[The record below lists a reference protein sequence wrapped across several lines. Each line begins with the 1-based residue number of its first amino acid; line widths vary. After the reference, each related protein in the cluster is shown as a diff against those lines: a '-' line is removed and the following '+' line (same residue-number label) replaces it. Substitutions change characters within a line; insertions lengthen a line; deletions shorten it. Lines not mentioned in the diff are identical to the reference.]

1 MVNGMNKIVKR
12 VQDEFKK
19 NPDLITK
26 EIPISM
32 FDSIWCI
39 FLETVSGSDKVN
51 DYILKSLIANKEKIN
66 KNNLDSFLAGPNT
79 TQILEVDQ
87 IEFYL
92 TNGFTV
98 IILKDQIFAIETK
111 ADLTRSI
118 NISDVEPSINGPK
131 DAFVE
136 NYQTNIGLIKRRLK
150 SCSLKIENRIV
161 GRKTSTQV
169 GVLYFDDIAD
179 KGLVKNILERID
191 AIDID
196 GILDASS
203 LAFLLDG
210 ENKSVYPTV
219 YQTERPDIVAMA
231 LLEGKVVIMT
241 DTSPFALILPSYLI
255 DYINP
260 NFDNYNKSVNV
271 NFIKILRII
280 SFFITIATP
289 ALYVA
294 LINFNQEAIPTT
306 LLINFAVQRDGVPFP
321 AVIETVIMLFIC
333 EILRESD
340 LRFPSSYGSAISVL
354 GAIIIGEASVS
365 AGIVTPIMIIIVA
378 ITFISN
384 LIFTNTELNNAIR
397 FFRVIFTI
405 GAALFGLYGLMLAFL
420 FFFIYTLNTTSFNHL
435 YFAPFAPFDKSYF
448 NDTVVKQ
455 PLRKDTKR
463 SRLFVKD
470 NLTKEKENL

>member
-1 MVNGMNKIVKR
+1 MNKIVKR
-12 VQDEFKK
+12 IQEEFNK

-26 EIPISM
+26 EIPINV
-32 FDSIWCI
+32 FDKIYCI

-51 DYILKSLIANKEKIN
+51 DYILKNLVFAKDKIN
-66 KNNLDSFLAGPNT
+66 KNNIDSFLAGPNT
-79 TQILEVDQ
+79 TKISNPDQ
-87 IEFYL
+87 IEFYI
-92 TNGFTV
+92 TNGFTI
-98 IILKDQIFAIETK
+98 IILKDQVYAVETK
-111 ADLTRSI
+111 ADLTRGI
-118 NISDVEPSINGPK
+118 NVSDVEPSINGPK

-136 NYQTNIGLIKRRLK
+136 NYQTNIGLIKRRIK
-150 SCSLKIENRIV
+150 SSSLKIENRIV
-161 GRKTSTQV
+161 GRKTLTQI

-179 KGLVKNILERID
+179 MNLVSNILEKIEN
-191 AIDID
+191 IDID
-196 GILDASS
+196 GIVDSSS

-210 ENKSVYPTV
+210 ENKSVYPTI
-219 YQTERPDIVAMA
+219 YQTERPDIVSMA
-231 LLEGKVVIMT
+231 LLEGKIVIMT

-255 DYINP
+255 DFVNP
-260 NFDNYNKSVNV
+260 NFDNYNKSINI
-271 NFIKILRII
+271 NFIKLLRIV
-280 SFFITIATP
+280 SLFITIATP

-397 FFRVIFTI
+397 FFRVIFTL
-405 GAALFGLYGLMLAFL
+405 GAALFGLYGLTLAFF

-435 YFAPFAPFDKSYF
+435 YFAPIAPFDKPYF
-448 NDTVVKQ
+448 NDTVIKQ
-455 PLRKDTKR
+455 PLKKDTQR
-463 SRLFVKD
+463 SKLFVKE
-470 NLTKEKENL
+470 NLTKEKEIL